1 MEKFERVLFR
11 STILIATQGEY
22 ENDRQPRH
30 GAEAGARRGFG
41 TAASMG
47 IDIDELSE
55 LATDDLTEDGTTEW
69 FKQFSPG
76 AVQEL
81 RYCRDLVKGFDF
93 VDH

>member
-1 MEKFERVLFR
+1 MELKQALV
-11 STILIATQGEY
+11 AV
-22 ENDRQPRH
+22 
-30 GAEAGARRGFG
+30 FG
-41 TAASMG
+41 TTASMG

-55 LATDDLTEDGTTEW
+55 LVADDLTEDGTTEW

-81 RYCRDLVKGFDF
+81 RYCSDLVKGCDF